1 MTKTQQIQNL
11 MKRKPNM
18 TVAEISKKLGVSK
31 VTVYAA
37 RSKMATKEPEVVQHA
52 NVEVTLPVTLPT
64 VDTRQVGGNHYTT
77 LDIQPWEIIERNKLG
92 FFEGNALKYIL
103 RFRAKGGVQDL
114 EKARHYLDKL
124 IEMEHGRQA

>member
-1 MTKTQQIQNL
+1 MTKTQKIQNL
-11 MKRKPNM
+11 LTRKPNM
-18 TVAEISKKLGVSK
+18 SVSEIAEKLGVSR

-37 RSKMATKEPEVVQHA
+37 RNKMKPEVEDLKPAPELVIETKPA
-52 NVEVTLPVTLPT
+52 

-77 LDIQPWEIIERNKLG
+77 LDIQPWEVIERNKLG

-103 RFRAKGGVQDL
+103 RFRAKGGVEDL